1 MRNGMHIDS
10 ERCVRAVRSKDARF
24 DGWFFTAVLTTRIY
38 CRPSCPVVPP
48 KPANMTF
55 YPSAAACQQAGFRAC
70 KRCRPDTSPGSPE
83 WNQRADLVARAMR
96 LIGDGVVDRE
106 GVPGLA
112 TRLGYSTRQIE
123 RQLLAELGA
132 GPLAL
137 ARAQRAQTARLLI
150 ETTSLPMAEI
160 AFAAGFSSIRTF
172 NDTVREVFALSPSE
186 LRGRLPKKTVVS
198 PGALTLRLPFRA
210 PLNPDNLF
218 GHLAATAV
226 PGVEE
231 WRDGAYRRTLRLPY
245 GHGIVAL
252 TPAADHIGCRLS
264 LSDLR
269 DLPVAISRCR
279 RMLDLDADPVAIDDQ
294 LRADP
299 LLAPLVDKA
308 PGRRVPRTVDEAE
321 FAVRAVLGQQ
331 VSTAAARTHAARLVT
346 AHGEAVTDPEGGLTH
361 LFPAPEAL
369 AAVAPES
376 LAMPRT
382 RRTTFTTL
390 VRQLAEGGLHLG
402 VESDWEETR
411 ARLLS
416 LPGFGPWTA
425 DVIAMRALG
434 DPDAFL
440 PTDLGIR
447 RAAEELGLP
456 STPAALTAR
465 AAAWRP
471 WRAYAVQYLWATDS
485 HPINFL
491 PV

>member
-1 MRNGMHIDS
+1 MHTDR
-10 ERCVRAVRSKDARF
+10 ERCVRAVQSKDARF
-24 DGWFFTAVLTTRIY
+24 DGWFFTAVLTTKIY
-38 CRPSCPVVPP
+38 CRPSCPVVAP
-48 KPANMTF
+48 KPENMIF
-55 YPSAAACQQAGFRAC
+55 HPSAAACQQAGFRAC

-150 ETTSLPMAEI
+150 ETTALPMADI

-172 NDTVREVFALSPSE
+172 NDTVREVFALSPSD
-186 LRGRLPKKTVVS
+186 LRGRLPRTTVIA
-198 PGALTLRLPFRA
+198 PGVLTLRLPFRA

-252 TPAADHIGCRLS
+252 TPRPDHIACRLS
-264 LSDLR
+264 LSDMR

-279 RMLDLDADPVAIDDQ
+279 RMLDLDADPVAVDDE
-294 LRADP
+294 LRTDP
-299 LLAPLVDKA
+299 VLAPLVDKA

-331 VSTAAARTHAARLVT
+331 VSTAAARTHAGRLVT
-346 AHGEAVTDPEGGLTH
+346 AHGERVEDPEGGLTH

-369 AAVAPES
+369 AALDPES

-390 VRQLAEGGLHLG
+390 VTQLADGTLHLG
-402 VESDWEETR
+402 VESDWAESR

-416 LPGFGPWTA
+416 LPGFGPWTV

-447 RAAEELGLP
+447 RAAQELGLP

-471 WRAYAVQYLWATDS
+471 WRAYAVQYLWATGS